1 MTSNNQSAA
10 RICCLQ
16 KPVFPP
22 NLETDQRGQIV
33 PAPGVAFHTVVATT
47 DIPIPTANTF
57 TVSSGN
63 GQTTPSSSTRDRI
76 RAGSYLHHLKTLF
89 DDLFLGEEIIIMT
102 TKKGTYIRTCENRVF
117 TVKMNDNSPS
127 IWSPNISNYNNGN
140 KIRSSIPYRTSQP
153 TYVSF
158 SLLFNHLL
166 NYLNLG
172 WNIR

>member
-1 MTSNNQSAA
+1 
-10 RICCLQ
+10 
-16 KPVFPP
+16 
-22 NLETDQRGQIV
+22 
-33 PAPGVAFHTVVATT
+33 
-47 DIPIPTANTF
+47 
-57 TVSSGN
+57 
-63 GQTTPSSSTRDRI
+63 
-76 RAGSYLHHLKTLF
+76 
-89 DDLFLGEEIIIMT
+89 MT